1 MAGEREEIRARIS
14 IVELVGQRVSLKRT
28 GKDWKGL
35 CPFHPDKNPSFS
47 VSETTG
53 RYRCW
58 SCGETGDV
66 FSWVMKTQNVD
77 FPEALEILARQAGV
91 ELTPRAGAPD
101 HSLRVRQLAAME
113 EALKF
118 FREQLVRSREA
129 LGYVERR
136 GLDQEILDA
145 WEIGY
150 APADGSPLS
159 RRLGKAGFP
168 LEMCRDLFL
177 VDQSGSGYRD
187 KFFNRLMFPI
197 RNERGELVAFG
208 GRVLGDGHPK
218 YINSGDTPIFRKS
231 RVLYGMFR
239 AREAMRR
246 RRYAV
251 LVEGYLDVI
260 ACHRA
265 GVDTAV
271 ASLGTAL
278 AEEHAQ
284 LLRRWV
290 DEVTIF
296 YDGDPAGRKAAERAC
311 EVLAPTGLR
320 VRVALLRAGDDP
332 DTLLRDS
339 GPKAVRDAAE
349 SGVSPL
355 EFRIRTIESSL
366 KPSDEAF
373 WSQMVDALAGSAIPT
388 ETERFV
394 TEIAARYLSGQS
406 PGGARETLY
415 GRIRERQR
423 ELRMGAKRV
432 ERPGRR
438 LAIGTPAL
446 SSQEA
451 QIVRCL
457 LEPALAPDAWRV
469 MREEG
474 LFYTAL
480 GKRVAESVARSFP
493 DAPPSGPAATWL
505 GTVDDEEIRQAIA
518 DTEFGLHLLASES
531 ALESA
536 AAYLRRERDSRA
548 LETIKAG
555 DGGDERLRK
564 IQERLQNLKET

>member
-246 RRYAV
+246 RRHAV

-296 YDGDPAGRKAAERAC
+296 YDGDP
-311 EVLAPTGLR
+311 
-320 VRVALLRAGDDP
+320 
-332 DTLLRDS
+332 
-339 GPKAVRDAAE
+339 
-349 SGVSPL
+349 
-355 EFRIRTIESSL
+355 
-366 KPSDEAF
+366 
-373 WSQMVDALAGSAIPT
+373 
-388 ETERFV
+388 
-394 TEIAARYLSGQS
+394 
-406 PGGARETLY
+406 
-415 GRIRERQR
+415 
-423 ELRMGAKRV
+423 
-432 ERPGRR
+432 
-438 LAIGTPAL
+438 
-446 SSQEA
+446 
-451 QIVRCL
+451 
-457 LEPALAPDAWRV
+457 
-469 MREEG
+469 
-474 LFYTAL
+474 
-480 GKRVAESVARSFP
+480 
-493 DAPPSGPAATWL
+493 
-505 GTVDDEEIRQAIA
+505 
-518 DTEFGLHLLASES
+518 
-531 ALESA
+531 
-536 AAYLRRERDSRA
+536 
-548 LETIKAG
+548 
-555 DGGDERLRK
+555 
-564 IQERLQNLKET
+564 